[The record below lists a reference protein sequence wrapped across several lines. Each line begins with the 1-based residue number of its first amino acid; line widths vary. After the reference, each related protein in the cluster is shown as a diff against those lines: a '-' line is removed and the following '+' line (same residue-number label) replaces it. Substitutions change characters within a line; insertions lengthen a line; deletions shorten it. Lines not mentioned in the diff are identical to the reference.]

1 LKTPG
6 KTHADVS
13 FRLIALPY
21 YETTNPELAGIA
33 RRSIE
38 EVLADEQRDRS
49 SGGADRPA
57 RLR

>member
-1 LKTPG
+1 M
-6 KTHADVS
+6 HADVS

-38 EVLADEQRDRS
+38 EVLADKQRDRS
-49 SGGADRPA
+49 SGGADRRA